1 MDDLINKVSIKRR
14 FVALVPALVVAYSAH
29 PALAVSTTV
38 EADIGE
44 FFIVL
49 DQTSTEEGDVAI
61 NVDNQGSIGHVIAI
75 DGTGLSTSYLS
86 PGSTGSLSGALAP
99 GTYDVICTISG
110 HASAGMSTV
119 LVVNASATTTPTTV
133 LDSSTTTEPES
144 EVTTGETQSV
154 VGEVTPVLANSGSN
168 DMSRLGGGILMV
180 AVGICIVIARRT
192 RTYA

>member
-1 MDDLINKVSIKRR
+1 MKVRLL
-14 FVALVPALVVAYSAH
+14 ALVTVLLVLGNATQAN
-29 PALAVSTTV
+29 ADTATIG
-38 EADIGE
+38 ADIGE
-44 FFIVL
+44 FFITL
-49 DQTSTEEGDVAI
+49 DQSSVDEGEVVL

-86 PGSTGSLSGALAP
+86 SGASGSLSGVLTP
-99 GTYDVICTISG
+99 GTYNVICTISG

-119 LVVNASATTTPTTV
+119 LVVNASPTTSTTV
-133 LDSSTTTEPES
+133 PDSSTTTEPES

-180 AVGICIVIARRT
+180 AAGVCIVIARRT

>member
-1 MDDLINKVSIKRR
+1 MKVRLL
-14 FVALVPALVVAYSAH
+14 ALVTVLLV
-29 PALAVSTTV
+29 LGNTTQANADTATIG
-38 EADIGE
+38 ADIGE
-44 FFIVL
+44 FFITL
-49 DQTSTEEGDVAI
+49 DQSSIEEGEVVI

-86 PGSTGSLSGALAP
+86 AGASGSLSGALTP
-99 GTYDVICTISG
+99 GTYNVICTISG

-119 LVVNASATTTPTTV
+119 LVVNASPTTSTTV
-133 LDSSTTTEPES
+133 PDSSTTTEPES